1 MDLSDSVANVCGR
14 EFSPASFIQHLE
26 ENKGTFTLKAGQ
38 ELTVRQVSS
47 TAIGKLDSAEAF
59 EEFKYLFTRF
69 SLLGPR
75 PITVSPKT
83 LNEYTISINA
93 LRGEATFSSPE
104 KDVIF
109 SYGKKRDIT
118 LSPKAFVRSLS
129 GVDAYTLEPGQKLIL
144 KPVLDKPMTTLSMER
159 LLNYALRRGLA
170 ESEKAIQCKNSL
182 KASLGYHPEKRQLTL
197 SSEEEVM
204 HLSVVDA
211 PKRINKNLIDFVV
224 ELKRPNGV
232 KLRPRQKLR
241 VTWDPK
247 SKRCKGIKDL
257 DTFLKRVRQIGKIKK
272 SKFNLLLESC
282 PAEGE
287 EKQTAPLFQQNVFM
301 KKGLLEY
308 YALNAQTWKLQA
320 DAKA

>member
-14 EFSPASFIQHLE
+14 EFSPASFVQYLE
-26 ENKGTFTLKAGQ
+26 ENEGTFTLKAGQ

-47 TAIGKLDSAEAF
+47 TAIGKLDSSKAF
-59 EEFKYLFTRF
+59 EELRYLFARF
-69 SLLGPR
+69 SAVGPR
-75 PITVSPKT
+75 PITVNPKT
-83 LNEYTISINA
+83 LDEYTITVNA
-93 LRGEATFSSPE
+93 LLGEATFSSPE

-109 SYGKKRDIT
+109 SYGRKRDISLT
-118 LSPKAFVRSLS
+118 QTEFIRSLS

-144 KPVLDKPMTTLSMER
+144 RPILDKPVATLSIER
-159 LLNYALRRGLA
+159 LLNYALRRGLVKNQ
-170 ESEKAIQCKNSL
+170 KAIQCENSL
-182 KASLGYHPEKRQLTL
+182 KASLRYHPEVKQLIL
-197 SSEEEVM
+197 SSEEAM
-204 HLSVVDA
+204 RLSLVSA
-211 PKRINKNLIDFVV
+211 PKEIDKTLIDFVV

-247 SKRCKGIKDL
+247 AKKCKGIKDL